1 MCPIDMDDAKEQEK
15 ACACPYTREL
25 DMDAPLRL
33 FGISSISAVRPPS
46 DEHEEEEEEDDED
59 EDFALGLSIST
70 SRAALDFE
78 DHQQAQGHCR

>member
-1 MCPIDMDDAKEQEK
+1 MCPIDMDDAKEEEEK
-15 ACACPYTREL
+15 ARACPYTREL

-33 FGISSISAVRPPS
+33 FGISSISAVRPPR
-46 DEHEEEEEEDDED
+46 DEHEEEEEDDEN